1 MASIAYVTDQQMIE
15 FHRLNGNSEINFWRP
30 SSSTK
35 KFADFHEGDFLF
47 FLAKGTERGR
57 KREKGIVGYG
67 IYHKS
72 TQMKFE
78 QMWRKY
84 KTLNGYPSKKTLYEA
99 IVKVSKTKKMPEIL
113 NCLELKQ
120 VVFSNHRSI

>member
-1 MASIAYVTDQQMIE
+1 MAIARSIFGDLPLQ
-15 FHRLNGNSEINFWRP
+15 P
-30 SSSTK
+30 K

-84 KTLNGYPSKKTLYEA
+84 KTLNGYPSKKNT
-99 IVKVSKTKKMPEIL
+99 I
-113 NCLELKQ
+113 
-120 VVFSNHRSI
+120 